1 MPAVT
6 LCFIAL
12 SQTCASG
19 GTDTKLGQI
28 AANSQDGRGKTSS
41 QVTIAEFLSC
51 FLHPYVVYWVGGE
64 CAHADHLHLRLRSR
78 SAHAHTMTIIVQMSL
93 LYLEKRQIE
102 RKVSRDKW
110 VHINVCACLFCF
122 FFVNLFLLMCELL
135 LGRPPPPRCFNPA
148 TVFLATAGR
157 RAATEKG
164 EGGLGIRKR
173 LFDSVFFYQKAKN
186 IRKRTYLCLA
196 DVAGGGR

>member
-1 MPAVT
+1 
-6 LCFIAL
+6 
-12 SQTCASG
+12 
-19 GTDTKLGQI
+19 
-28 AANSQDGRGKTSS
+28 
-41 QVTIAEFLSC
+41 
-51 FLHPYVVYWVGGE
+51 
-64 CAHADHLHLRLRSR
+64 
-78 SAHAHTMTIIVQMSL
+78 MSL

-110 VHINVCACLFCF
+110 LRINVCACFFGFC
-122 FFVNLFLLMCELL
+122 FVNLFLLMCELL
-135 LGRPPPPRCFNPA
+135 VGLPPPPLCFNPA

-157 RAATEKG
+157 RAPMEWG
-164 EGGLGIRKR
+164 WGDFFGIRKR